1 VGNRPQPSRLT
12 QAAAATPEVN
22 GARDRHR
29 YNRVMRRFV
38 LLASL
43 LFVLPALAF
52 ERQPNADYRA
62 RRVRLAKEAKSG
74 FVILFASTE
83 AEGQNSTRGF
93 RQNESFY
100 YLTGINEPGAG
111 LVIAGATDKRPYTE
125 ILFLPQHNLAQEKWT
140 GPKLAAGDTGAE
152 QLTGFDRV
160 ASLDDM
166 RNELVKILPTP
177 AVNIYTDLSVNGSTP
192 ATAPMA
198 WLSRAN
204 TFPNYASFSDVKPIL
219 DELRTVKDAGEIA
232 LLRKSASAT
241 VEAQKAAMRHVK
253 PGMTENEVAAVIE
266 YEYKR
271 RGAEGPAFSSI
282 VGSGLSSTVL
292 HYAANSGTLADG
304 DVVVLDVG
312 GEFSLY
318 ASDVTR
324 TLPVNG
330 KFTPRQ
336 REIYDIVL
344 GAQQAAIK
352 AFKAGS
358 STIGRSG
365 DTSLYRVAYD
375 YIDTHGKDRDGNPL
389 GRYFIHGLSHHV
401 GLQVHDPSAS
411 GPLAAGM
418 VFTIEPGIYI
428 PEEKLGIRIEDT
440 YLVRADGSLECLS
453 CDAPKTAA
461 EVEAAM
467 AKGRSAN

>member
-1 VGNRPQPSRLT
+1 MLWKP
-12 QAAAATPEVN
+12 
-22 GARDRHR
+22 R
-29 YNRVMRRFV
+29 YNRCMRRIV
-38 LLASL
+38 LLFTL
-43 LFVLPALAF
+43 LLALPTFAF

-62 RRVRLAKEAKSG
+62 RRMRLATEAKKS
-74 FVILFASTE
+74 FVVLFASTE
-83 AEGQNSTRGF
+83 SEGQNATRGF

-111 LVIAGATDKRPYTE
+111 LLIGGAAGERPYTE

-140 GPKLAAGDTGAE
+140 GPKLAAGDKGAE

-160 ASLDDM
+160 VSLDEM
-166 RNELVKILPTP
+166 RNELVKTLPTP
-177 AVNIYTDLSVNGSTP
+177 SVNILTDLSENGSTP
-192 ATAPMA
+192 ATTPMA

-204 TFPNYASFSDVKPIL
+204 AFPNYVSFSDVKPML
-219 DELRTVKDAGEIA
+219 DELRTIKDAGEIA
-232 LLRKSASAT
+232 LLRKAASAT
-241 VEAQKAAMRHVK
+241 VEAHKAAMRSVK
-253 PGMTENEVAAVIE
+253 PGMTENEIAALIE

-282 VGSGLSSTVL
+282 VGSGLNSTVL

-312 GEFSLY
+312 AEMSLY
-318 ASDVTR
+318 AADVTR

-344 GAQQAAIK
+344 GAQQAAVN
-352 AFKAGS
+352 AFKAGA
-358 STIGRSG
+358 STIGRTSEN
-365 DTSLYRVAYD
+365 SLYRVAYD
-375 YIDTHGKDRDGNPL
+375 YIDAHGKDRNGQSL

-401 GLQVHDPSAS
+401 GLQVHDPSSS

-428 PEEKLGIRIEDT
+428 PEEKLGVRIEDT
-440 YLVRADGSLECLS
+440 YLVRADGSLECIS
-453 CDAPKTAA
+453 CGAPKAAA
-461 EVEAAM
+461 EVEMAM
-467 AKGRSAN
+467 EAKK